1 MATTFT
7 TVDEFLS
14 AQTEQRKAEVLA
26 LRDIVFAAVPGVL
39 EHIKWN
45 SPSFY
50 LRLGEDRV
58 TVNAHGTGPARL
70 ILHAGATTVED
81 KKAERSFAGDPN
93 KLLTWHSNIRASLSG
108 DGIDVVE
115 GQRERIGEVV
125 GNWFREMG

>member
-1 MATTFT
+1 MATKFT

-14 AQTEQRKAEVLA
+14 AQTEQHKTEVLA
-26 LRDIVFAAVPGVL
+26 LREIVLAAAPGVL

-50 LRLGEDRV
+50 LRAGEDRV
-58 TVNAHGTGPARL
+58 TVNAHGTGPVRL
-70 ILHAGATTVED
+70 VLHAGATTVED
-81 KKAERSFAGDPN
+81 TTAAPTFAGDPQ

-108 DGIDVVE
+108 EGIDVVE

-125 GNWFREMG
+125 SNWFQEMG